1 MYKKIT
7 IIICLLF
14 LTACTKQTYYINNL
28 SYEDIINVS
37 INDNGKTT
45 NTNNKGYKYYLPTG
59 FIVSKDN
66 GYNQELLSDDNT
78 RYYLNMDI
86 VSYYYKNKMKTSHD
100 LNDYKYYEFEN
111 NNKSGYLKITQNN
124 DTFFVELCYNYAI
137 IEVEVKQSELRYAIS
152 RSISIL
158 NSIKYNDLVIEKY
171 IGENDLDSKESVY
184 SIPQPDSKN
193 DSKNILQYIEEDEK
207 KE

>member
-45 NTNNKGYKYYLPTG
+45 NTNNKGYKYCLPTG

-78 RYYLNMDI
+78 RYYLNIDI

-137 IEVEVKQSELRYAIS
+137 IEVEVKESNIRYAIS
-152 RSISIL
+152 RGIIIL
-158 NSIKYNDLVIEKY
+158 NSIEYNDLIIQKY
-171 IGENDLDSKESVY
+171 IGNNDIDNAETVYKIPEPKDKDS
-184 SIPQPDSKN
+184 
-193 DSKNILQYIEEDEK
+193 SKNILEYMGEE
-207 KE
+207 

>member
-37 INDNGKTT
+37 INDNEKTT

-66 GYNQELLSDDNT
+66 GYNQELLSDDNI
-78 RYYLNMDI
+78 RYYLNIDV
-86 VSYYYKNKMKTSHD
+86 VSYYYKNKMKTSHEID
-100 LNDYKYYEFEN
+100 DYKYYEFEN

-137 IEVEVKQSELRYAIS
+137 IEVEVKESNIRYAIS
-152 RSISIL
+152 RGIIIL
-158 NSIKYNDLVIEKY
+158 NSIEYNDLFIQKY
-171 IGENDLDSKESVY
+171 IGNNDIDNAETVYKIPEPKEKDS
-184 SIPQPDSKN
+184 
-193 DSKNILQYIEEDEK
+193 SKNILEYMGEE
-207 KE
+207 

>member
-7 IIICLLF
+7 IIISLLF

-78 RYYLNMDI
+78 RYYLNIDI

-137 IEVEVKQSELRYAIS
+137 IEVEVKESNIRYAIS
-152 RSISIL
+152 RGIIIL
-158 NSIKYNDLVIEKY
+158 NSIEYNDLIIQKY
-171 IGENDLDSKESVY
+171 IGNNDIDNAETVYKIPEPKDKDS
-184 SIPQPDSKN
+184 
-193 DSKNILQYIEEDEK
+193 SKNILEYIGEE
-207 KE
+207 

>member
-37 INDNGKTT
+37 INDSGKTT

-78 RYYLNMDI
+78 RYYLNIDI

-137 IEVEVKQSELRYAIS
+137 IEVEVKESNIRYAIS
-152 RSISIL
+152 RGIIIL
-158 NSIKYNDLVIEKY
+158 NSIEYNDLIIQKC
-171 IGENDLDSKESVY
+171 IGNNDIDNAETVYKIPEPKDKDS
-184 SIPQPDSKN
+184 
-193 DSKNILQYIEEDEK
+193 SKNILEYMGEE
-207 KE
+207 

>member
-45 NTNNKGYKYYLPTG
+45 NINNKGYKYYLPTG

-137 IEVEVKQSELRYAIS
+137 IEVEVKESNIRYAIS
-152 RSISIL
+152 RGIIIL
-158 NSIKYNDLVIEKY
+158 NSIEYNDLIIQKY
-171 IGENDLDSKESVY
+171 IGNNDIDNAETVYKIPEPKDKDS
-184 SIPQPDSKN
+184 
-193 DSKNILQYIEEDEK
+193 SKNILEYMREE
-207 KE
+207 

>member
-37 INDNGKTT
+37 INDSGKTT

-78 RYYLNMDI
+78 RYYLNIDI
-86 VSYYYKNKMKTSHD
+86 VSYYYKNKLKTSHD

-137 IEVEVKQSELRYAIS
+137 IEVEVKESNIRYAIS
-152 RSISIL
+152 RGIIIL
-158 NSIKYNDLVIEKY
+158 NSIEYNDLIIQKY
-171 IGENDLDSKESVY
+171 IGNNDIDNAETVYKIPEPKDKDS
-184 SIPQPDSKN
+184 
-193 DSKNILQYIEEDEK
+193 SKNILEYMGEE
-207 KE
+207 

>member
-37 INDNGKTT
+37 INDNVKTT

-137 IEVEVKQSELRYAIS
+137 IEVEVKESNIRYAIS
-152 RSISIL
+152 RGIIIL
-158 NSIKYNDLVIEKY
+158 NSIEYNDLIIQKY
-171 IGENDLDSKESVY
+171 IGNNDIDNAETVYKIPEPKDKDS
-184 SIPQPDSKN
+184 
-193 DSKNILQYIEEDEK
+193 SKNILEYMREE
-207 KE
+207 

>member
-45 NTNNKGYKYYLPTG
+45 NTNNKGFKYYLPTG

-78 RYYLNMDI
+78 RYYLNIDI

-137 IEVEVKQSELRYAIS
+137 IEVEVKESNIRYAIS
-152 RSISIL
+152 RGIIIL
-158 NSIKYNDLVIEKY
+158 NSIEYNDLFIQKY
-171 IGENDLDSKESVY
+171 IGNNDIDNAETVYKIPEPKDKDS
-184 SIPQPDSKN
+184 
-193 DSKNILQYIEEDEK
+193 SKNILEYMGEE
-207 KE
+207 

>member
-66 GYNQELLSDDNT
+66 EYNQELLSDDNT
-78 RYYLNMDI
+78 RYYLNIDI

-137 IEVEVKQSELRYAIS
+137 IEVEVKESNIRYAIS
-152 RSISIL
+152 RGIIIL
-158 NSIKYNDLVIEKY
+158 NSIEYNDLIIQKY
-171 IGENDLDSKESVY
+171 IGNNDIDNAETVYKIPEPKDKDS
-184 SIPQPDSKN
+184 
-193 DSKNILQYIEEDEK
+193 SKNILEYMGEE
-207 KE
+207 

>member
-78 RYYLNMDI
+78 RYYLNIDI

-124 DTFFVELCYNYAI
+124 DTFFVELFYNYAI
-137 IEVEVKQSELRYAIS
+137 IEVEVKESNIRYAIS
-152 RSISIL
+152 RGIIIL
-158 NSIKYNDLVIEKY
+158 NSIEYNDLIIQKY
-171 IGENDLDSKESVY
+171 IGNNDIDNAETVYKIPEPKDKDS
-184 SIPQPDSKN
+184 
-193 DSKNILQYIEEDEK
+193 SKNILEYMGEE
-207 KE
+207 

>member
-111 NNKSGYLKITQNN
+111 NNKSGFLKITQNN

-137 IEVEVKQSELRYAIS
+137 IEVEVKESNIRYAIS
-152 RSISIL
+152 RGIIIL
-158 NSIKYNDLVIEKY
+158 NSIEYNDLIIQKY
-171 IGENDLDSKESVY
+171 IGNNDIDNAETVYKIPEPKDKDS
-184 SIPQPDSKN
+184 
-193 DSKNILQYIEEDEK
+193 SKNILEYMREE
-207 KE
+207 

>member
-28 SYEDIINVS
+28 SYEDKINVS
-37 INDNGKTT
+37 INDNRKTT

-78 RYYLNMDI
+78 RYYLNIDI

-137 IEVEVKQSELRYAIS
+137 IEVEVKESNIRYAIS
-152 RSISIL
+152 RGIIIL
-158 NSIKYNDLVIEKY
+158 NSIEYNDLIIQKY
-171 IGENDLDSKESVY
+171 IGNNDIDNAETVYKIPEPKDKDS
-184 SIPQPDSKN
+184 
-193 DSKNILQYIEEDEK
+193 SKNILEYMGEE
-207 KE
+207 

>member
-14 LTACTKQTYYINNL
+14 LTACTKRTYYINNL

-78 RYYLNMDI
+78 RYYLNIDI

-137 IEVEVKQSELRYAIS
+137 IEVEVKESNIRYAIS
-152 RSISIL
+152 RGIIIL
-158 NSIKYNDLVIEKY
+158 NSIEYNDLFIQKY
-171 IGENDLDSKESVY
+171 IGNNDIDNAETVYKIPEPKDKDS
-184 SIPQPDSKN
+184 
-193 DSKNILQYIEEDEK
+193 SKNILEYMGEE
-207 KE
+207 

>member
-78 RYYLNMDI
+78 RYYLNIDI

-137 IEVEVKQSELRYAIS
+137 IEVEVKENNIRYAIS
-152 RSISIL
+152 RGIIIL
-158 NSIKYNDLVIEKY
+158 NSIEYNDLIIQKY
-171 IGENDLDSKESVY
+171 IGNNDIDNAETVYKIPEPKDKDS
-184 SIPQPDSKN
+184 
-193 DSKNILQYIEEDEK
+193 SKNILEYMGEE
-207 KE
+207 

>member
-78 RYYLNMDI
+78 RYYLNIDI

-100 LNDYKYYEFEN
+100 LNDYKNYEFEN

-137 IEVEVKQSELRYAIS
+137 IEVEVKESNIRYAIS
-152 RSISIL
+152 RGIIIL
-158 NSIKYNDLVIEKY
+158 NSIEYNDLIIQKY
-171 IGENDLDSKESVY
+171 IGNNDIDNAETVYKIPEPKDKDS
-184 SIPQPDSKN
+184 
-193 DSKNILQYIEEDEK
+193 SKNILEYMGEE
-207 KE
+207 

>member
-111 NNKSGYLKITQNN
+111 NNKSGYLKITQND
-124 DTFFVELCYNYAI
+124 DTYFVELCYHYAI
-137 IEVEVKQSELRYAIS
+137 IEVEVKESNIRYAIS
-152 RSISIL
+152 RGIIIL
-158 NSIKYNDLVIEKY
+158 NSIEYNDLIIQKY
-171 IGENDLDSKESVY
+171 IGNNDIDNAETVYKIPEPKDKDS
-184 SIPQPDSKN
+184 
-193 DSKNILQYIEEDEK
+193 SKNILEYMREE
-207 KE
+207 

>member
-14 LTACTKQTYYINNL
+14 LTACTKQIYYINNL

-78 RYYLNMDI
+78 RYYLNIDI

-137 IEVEVKQSELRYAIS
+137 IEVEVKESNIRYAIS
-152 RSISIL
+152 RGIIIL
-158 NSIKYNDLVIEKY
+158 NSIEYNDLIIQKY
-171 IGENDLDSKESVY
+171 IGNNDIDNAETVYKIPEPKDKDS
-184 SIPQPDSKN
+184 
-193 DSKNILQYIEEDEK
+193 SKNILEYMGEE
-207 KE
+207 

>member
-37 INDNGKTT
+37 INDNEKTT

-59 FIVSKDN
+59 FIVAKDN
-66 GYNQELLSDDNT
+66 GYNQELLSDDNI
-78 RYYLNMDI
+78 RYYLNIDV
-86 VSYYYKNKMKTSHD
+86 VSYYYKNKMKTSHEID
-100 LNDYKYYEFEN
+100 DYKYYEFEN

-124 DTFFVELCYNYAI
+124 NTFFVELCYNYAI
-137 IEVEVKQSELRYAIS
+137 IEVEVKESNIRYAIS
-152 RSISIL
+152 RGIIIL
-158 NSIKYNDLVIEKY
+158 NSIEYNDLFIEKY
-171 IGENDLDSKESVY
+171 IGNNDIDNAETVYKIPEPKDKDS
-184 SIPQPDSKN
+184 
-193 DSKNILQYIEEDEK
+193 SKNILEYMGEE
-207 KE
+207 

>member
-1 MYKKIT
+1 MYKKIVT
-7 IIICLLF
+7 IMCVLL
-14 LTACTKQTYYINNL
+14 LTACTNQTYYLNNL
-28 SYEDIINVS
+28 TYEDIINIS
-37 INDNGKTT
+37 INETEKTT
-45 NTNNKGYKYYLPTG
+45 NINNKGYKYYLPTG

-137 IEVEVKQSELRYAIS
+137 IEVEVKESNIRYAIS
-152 RSISIL
+152 RGIIIL
-158 NSIKYNDLVIEKY
+158 NSIEYNDLIIQKY
-171 IGENDLDSKESVY
+171 IGNNDIDNAETVYKIPEPKDKDS
-184 SIPQPDSKN
+184 
-193 DSKNILQYIEEDEK
+193 SKNILEYMREE
-207 KE
+207 

>member
-37 INDNGKTT
+37 INDNVKTT

-78 RYYLNMDI
+78 RYYLNIDI

-137 IEVEVKQSELRYAIS
+137 IEVEVKESNIRYAIS
-152 RSISIL
+152 RGIIIL
-158 NSIKYNDLVIEKY
+158 NSIEYNDLIIQKY
-171 IGENDLDSKESVY
+171 IGNNDIDNAETVYKIPEPKDKDS
-184 SIPQPDSKN
+184 
-193 DSKNILQYIEEDEK
+193 SKNILEYMGEE
-207 KE
+207 

>member
-37 INDNGKTT
+37 IKDNGKTT

-137 IEVEVKQSELRYAIS
+137 IEVEVKESNIRYAIS
-152 RSISIL
+152 RGIIIL
-158 NSIKYNDLVIEKY
+158 NSIEYNDLIIQKY
-171 IGENDLDSKESVY
+171 IGNNDIDNAETVYKIPEPKDKDS
-184 SIPQPDSKN
+184 
-193 DSKNILQYIEEDEK
+193 SKNILEYMREE
-207 KE
+207 

>member
-37 INDNGKTT
+37 INDNEKTT

-78 RYYLNMDI
+78 RYYLNIDI

-137 IEVEVKQSELRYAIS
+137 IEVEVKESNIRYAIS
-152 RSISIL
+152 RGIIIL
-158 NSIKYNDLVIEKY
+158 NSIEYNDLFIQKY
-171 IGENDLDSKESVY
+171 IGNNDIDNAETVYKIPEPKDKDS
-184 SIPQPDSKN
+184 
-193 DSKNILQYIEEDEK
+193 SKNILEYMGEE
-207 KE
+207 

>member
-37 INDNGKTT
+37 INDNEKTT

-78 RYYLNMDI
+78 RYYLNIDI
-86 VSYYYKNKMKTSHD
+86 VSYYYKNKMKTSHEI
-100 LNDYKYYEFEN
+100 NDYKYYEFEN

-137 IEVEVKQSELRYAIS
+137 IEVEVKESNIRYAIS
-152 RSISIL
+152 RGIIIL
-158 NSIKYNDLVIEKY
+158 NSIEYNDLFIQKY
-171 IGENDLDSKESVY
+171 IGNNDIDNAETVYKIPEPKDKDS
-184 SIPQPDSKN
+184 
-193 DSKNILQYIEEDEK
+193 SKNILEYMGEE
-207 KE
+207 

>member
-37 INDNGKTT
+37 INDNVKTT

-111 NNKSGYLKITQNN
+111 NNKSGFLKITQNN

-137 IEVEVKQSELRYAIS
+137 IEVEVKESNIRYAIS
-152 RSISIL
+152 RGIIIL
-158 NSIKYNDLVIEKY
+158 NSIEYNDLIIQKY
-171 IGENDLDSKESVY
+171 IGNNDIDNAETVYKIPEPKDKDS
-184 SIPQPDSKN
+184 
-193 DSKNILQYIEEDEK
+193 SKNILEYMREE
-207 KE
+207 

>member
-66 GYNQELLSDDNT
+66 GYNQELLSGDNT
-78 RYYLNMDI
+78 RYYLNIDI

-137 IEVEVKQSELRYAIS
+137 IEVEVKESNIRYAIS
-152 RSISIL
+152 RGIIIL
-158 NSIKYNDLVIEKY
+158 NSIEYNDLIIQKY
-171 IGENDLDSKESVY
+171 IGNNDIDNAETVYKIPEPKDKDS
-184 SIPQPDSKN
+184 
-193 DSKNILQYIEEDEK
+193 SKNILEYMGEE
-207 KE
+207 